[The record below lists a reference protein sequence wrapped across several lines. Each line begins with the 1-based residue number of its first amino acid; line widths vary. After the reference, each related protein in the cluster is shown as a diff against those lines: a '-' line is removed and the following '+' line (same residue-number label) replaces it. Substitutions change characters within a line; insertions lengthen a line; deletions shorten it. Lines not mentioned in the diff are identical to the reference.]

1 LLLEKNIFS
10 MCIEKEF
17 ETWNMCSQ
25 MLKMHLVHDD
35 DEQKNVH
42 FQDWKHN
49 GAATLELDFTH
60 VYGKWQPEYH
70 WLQL

>member
-1 LLLEKNIFS
+1 
-10 MCIEKEF
+10 
-17 ETWNMCSQ
+17 
-25 MLKMHLVHDD
+25 LKMHLVHDD

-49 GAATLELDFTH
+49 GAATLKLDFTH